1 MIFMPGPITHAAR
14 LTRRGP
20 GDYNGSG
27 FAGPLGRQNGRSNGA
42 LVYVMAFSNTTDI
55 GGLLAGGRQ
64 TLRLEKSVRL
74 EPFEGWTFPA
84 PAQVALEIHGIEQL
98 LEVVG
103 AIDVEAIGACGRCLE
118 EVRSQMHLDVNEELE
133 PKAALKDDPFS
144 ESNVLSGDRLDVA
157 DLIRQ
162 LVLSA
167 APFAVLC
174 DPECRGLCANCGSN
188 KNQGACT
195 CLPELE

>member
-1 MIFMPGPITHAAR
+1 M
-14 LTRRGP
+14 
-20 GDYNGSG
+20 
-27 FAGPLGRQNGRSNGA
+27 
-42 LVYVMAFSNTTDI
+42 
-55 GGLLAGGRQ
+55 
-64 TLRLEKSVRL
+64 RLEQAVQL
-74 EPFEGWTFPA
+74 DPFEGWSFPQ
-84 PAQVALEIHGIEQL
+84 PAVVALEIHGLERL

-103 AIDVEAIGACGRCLE
+103 TIDVEAHGECDRCLE
-118 EVRSQMHLDVNEELE
+118 SVRQPMHIDVEEELE

-157 DLIRQ
+157 DLTRQ

-174 DPECRGLCANCGSN
+174 SPRCQGLCIKCGQN

-195 CLPELE
+195 CDTE